1 MRIRLQEVGQRLR
14 GKSDDA
20 EDAARRAADLRAHR
34 VPARGDC
41 CGGAG
46 GATPGEADGERAPPV
61 GAQVRPPD
69 SAATATL
76 VAQGTFC
83 DALLRTVV
91 YIYTTFSVLKN
102 YKLFQQFYRVKLFQ
116 V

>member
-1 MRIRLQEVGQRLR
+1 MHIRLQEVGRRLR

-20 EDAARRAADLRAHR
+20 EDAAGGAADLRAHC

-41 CGGAG
+41 GGGAG
-46 GATPGEADGERAPPV
+46 RATAGEAGGERAPPV
-61 GAQVRPPD
+61 GAQVRSPA

-83 DALLRTVV
+83 DALLDTCSI
-91 YIYTTFSVLKN
+91 YIPTRHMT
-102 YKLFQQFYRVKLFQ
+102 
-116 V
+116 